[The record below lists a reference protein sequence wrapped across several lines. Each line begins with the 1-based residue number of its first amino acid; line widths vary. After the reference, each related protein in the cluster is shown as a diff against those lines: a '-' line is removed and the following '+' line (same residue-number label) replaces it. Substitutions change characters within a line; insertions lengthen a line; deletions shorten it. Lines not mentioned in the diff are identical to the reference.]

1 MKSEF
6 FCLLFY
12 LDVQKIGWCLPLMGR
27 AICLTQHIKS
37 NADIFQKYSDKHTQE
52 CFSIHLKIFWL
63 NWVYTKLTNASVY
76 FKGLQHKSRSFTELS
91 LPHLKFSS
99 VLFPSFYS
107 SFLSPFFVC
116 VCVCIPYSL
125 PWFGAWRCQP
135 ENSKVRSDGCCW
147 RAGPRQPRTCRK
159 KIPLGTQR
167 QWGQALTKEPLWM
180 ARQKHVKLTH
190 VEK

>member
-12 LDVQKIGWCLPLMGR
+12 LDVQKIGRCLPLMGR

-76 FKGLQHKSRSFTELS
+76 FKGLQHESRSFTELS
-91 LPHLKFSS
+91 LPHLKFLISP
-99 VLFPSFYS
+99 V
-107 SFLSPFFVC
+107 SFLLQFLSQ
-116 VCVCIPYSL
+116 SL
-125 PWFGAWRCQP
+125 VLCSLFLQVLVINLQSILLLLYVYILHINFLRIHFY
-135 ENSKVRSDGCCW
+135 V
-147 RAGPRQPRTCRK
+147 
-159 KIPLGTQR
+159 
-167 QWGQALTKEPLWM
+167 
-180 ARQKHVKLTH
+180 
-190 VEK
+190 